1 MKINKLYL
9 LLDLVAIFLK
19 PFIFPQDK
27 VIDKFVLGEWK
38 TPDFYQIDDLEIKLL
53 FR

>member
-1 MKINKLYL
+1 MNIYKLYL
-9 LLDLVAIFLK
+9 LLDLVAMFLK
-19 PFIFPQDK
+19 PFIFPQDE

-38 TPDFYQIDDLEIKLL
+38 TTDFYQIDDLEIKLL

>member
-1 MKINKLYL
+1 MNINKLYL
-9 LLDLVAIFLK
+9 LLDLVAMFLK
-19 PFIFPQDK
+19 PFILPQDE
-27 VIDKFVLGEWK
+27 VIDKFVLGEWE